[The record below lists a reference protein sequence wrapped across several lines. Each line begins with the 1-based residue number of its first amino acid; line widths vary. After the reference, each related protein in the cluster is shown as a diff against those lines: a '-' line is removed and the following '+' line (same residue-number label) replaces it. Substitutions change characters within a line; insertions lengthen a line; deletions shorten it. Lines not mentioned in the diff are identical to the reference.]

1 MIKLKNLTIGFD
13 QKPLLINLNATLA
26 KGEVIALMG
35 RNGVGKS
42 CLLKTLASLNNPIS
56 GSLTLDEK
64 DLYSLSSN
72 ELAKTLSIVLTER
85 PDVDF
90 LTVDELL
97 NLGRAPFQKDQIQ
110 DEKIINEVTSTLGI
124 ESLKAKYFSDLSDG
138 QKQKVL
144 VARAL
149 IQGPQYL
156 FLDEPTTF
164 LDIPT
169 KIELIKILKKVARKN
184 QTAIL
189 FSTHDWDFV
198 KEDADKIWLIDN
210 EGLLHCEKPETFI
223 ASGLLK
229 KNFNL

>member
-1 MIKLKNLTIGFD
+1 MIELKNITIGFD
-13 QKPLLINLNATLA
+13 QKPLLKNLHATLA

-42 CLLKTLASLNNPIS
+42 CLLKTMASLNNPIS
-56 GSLTLDEK
+56 GSLTLDGK
-64 DLYSLSSN
+64 DIFALSSN
-72 ELAKTLSIVLTER
+72 EIAKTLSIVLTER

-90 LTVDELL
+90 LTVNELL
-97 NLGRAPFQKDQIQ
+97 NLGRAPFQKDQIK
-110 DEKIINEVTSTLGI
+110 DEKIVNEVTSTLGI
-124 ESLKAKYFSDLSDG
+124 ESLKTKYFSDLSDG

-149 IQGPQYL
+149 IQEPLYL

-169 KIELIKILKKVARKN
+169 KLELIKILKKVAATKK
-184 QTAIL
+184 TAIL

-198 KEDADKIWLIDN
+198 KEDVDKIWLIDN
-210 EGLLHCEKPETFI
+210 EGLLHCEKPEALIT
-223 ASGLLK
+223 SGLLN